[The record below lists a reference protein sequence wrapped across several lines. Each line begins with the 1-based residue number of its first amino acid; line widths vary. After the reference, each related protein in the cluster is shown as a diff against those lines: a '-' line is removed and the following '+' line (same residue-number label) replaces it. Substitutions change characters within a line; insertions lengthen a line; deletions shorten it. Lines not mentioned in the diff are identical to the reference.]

1 LRGFLPNA
9 SRLCIKHG
17 YPCIRGAEIPA
28 EYYNITD
35 YSLFNPLVKHQ
46 RKCYNNIYKYYIYYY
61 KYFLCRKQPFKI
73 TVICHTVILRSFS
86 FCYYQQQ
93 CVIPGVNNQPRS
105 FYIEGQFLHLNGENR
120 WRKVSFDLNQ
130 LLRWEYI
137 DFTYPDVNKSYFH
150 FTFNTK

>member
-1 LRGFLPNA
+1 MKNYILTLLLALVALTSCNND
-9 SRLCIKHG
+9 
-17 YPCIRGAEIPA
+17 
-28 EYYNITD
+28 EY
-35 YSLFNPLVKHQ
+35 
-46 RKCYNNIYKYYIYYY
+46 YYY
-61 KYFLCRKQPFKI
+61 KTPGEITGEKI
-73 TVICHTVILRSFS
+73 MEMVVANN
-86 FCYYQQQ
+86 YQQQ

-105 FYIEGQFLHLNGENR
+105 FHIEGQFLHLNGENR